1 MEWGRS
7 NPKSQR
13 DHGALTLK
21 WQGRSRQLKTPEISR
36 GTVELRGIV
45 ITALNRGLNKEVY
58 TGKLMMS
65 EAVPDE
71 WPCAV
76 TNPGP

>member
-1 MEWGRS
+1 M
-7 NPKSQR
+7 
-13 DHGALTLK
+13 
-21 WQGRSRQLKTPEISR
+21 KTPEISR

-76 TNPGP
+76 TNAGP